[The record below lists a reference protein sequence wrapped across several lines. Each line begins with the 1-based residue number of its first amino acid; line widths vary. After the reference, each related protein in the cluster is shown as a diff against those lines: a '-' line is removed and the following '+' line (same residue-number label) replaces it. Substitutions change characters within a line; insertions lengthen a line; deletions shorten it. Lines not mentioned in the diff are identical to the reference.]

1 MEELLDLRVADP
13 VNAARATFIVLRQGH
28 PLSDPARAADV
39 LPYRLGVSALNGV
52 SGVWMPIIVV
62 PEEYDGP
69 VMHLNARYAPPSLLT
84 TEADDGELR
93 CGDSVADGLLVEQFK
108 IKQDPRVLM
117 PVNLSEVQEIARFG
131 NYGGYMTSRTLQDWV
146 VSRQRAWGTPIPMVL
161 SADGK
166 TAVPLSDDKLPL
178 LQGQEAGTRV
188 ACDRLDA
195 GEGSYEADTLDTF
208 FDSAWYYLR
217 YLDPGNQEA
226 VISREA
232 AEKMPV
238 DIYVGGIEHA
248 AVHMFFARF
257 LSYFLCDIG
266 VTHEP
271 EPFRDLI
278 PQGIVRGKT
287 FLDPDGRYVQRSE
300 AVAKGNVFET
310 RDGRP
315 LSVAYEKMSKSKGNG
330 VDPLEVLDKVGVDM
344 ARLQLLDSAAPRQA
358 INWEESDLKGLKKWL
373 DRVAWVVSTYVEQR
387 KRLAD
392 ISKET
397 SVDARSEEK
406 LRENYNFFVRN
417 TSMCLEVLNL
427 HNTALARL
435 QGFTN
440 ALRVGSFPFVRFAF
454 VVLKLEPAVLG
465 SSPEAERCVYAL
477 VTMMQVFTPYLAAE
491 LWAAL
496 QSVPAVRAAVSPSC
510 LLTGVPWP
518 QVDPDCEID
527 FILVTR
533 LPEGPSKGGK
543 VPPTLSCLAQV
554 NDIGCGRVPVPRQ
567 QIEHLSVQEL
577 IERAMSQEHK
587 DIFEKFEEKGFT
599 CESFSTSI
607 REGFHVTVNVSLRG
621 EVDPREISLI
631 LNELQRKWRTSKAK
645 KRVEAE
651 Q

>member
-1 MEELLDLRVADP
+1 MRRLPIPVPLRDDSDQPMEELLDLRVADP

-69 VMHLNARYAPPSLLT
+69 VMHLNAR
-84 TEADDGELR
+84 
-93 CGDSVADGLLVEQFK
+93 CGDSVTDGLLVEQFK

-440 ALRVGSFPFVRFAF
+440 ALR
-454 VVLKLEPAVLG
+454 KLEPAVLG

-527 FILVTR
+527 FILV
-533 LPEGPSKGGK
+533 
-543 VPPTLSCLAQV
+543 V